1 MGGNMTMNLLLMR
14 KNRLLFLL
22 ITFVLLFFLTG
33 CKVKNHNFQKTISVH
48 GAVKKTLNLSIN
60 DIQSFPEFKINAVPV
75 LKEKQDP
82 SKDDELIEVADY
94 TGVLLRDVLE
104 KAGMKYKRKFEPA
117 VYIRVLGTQNEEVV
131 FSFGEIF
138 YSSIGRSTLLAYR
151 KNGNIFGSRE
161 NRLELIVSTDTRN
174 GRQISSVT
182 EIIVER
188 ADIEMKVYKE
198 RKKNI
203 IQPPT
208 SSFEIIDKRIGQ
220 TRTVTM
226 EDVIDLPLIQ
236 IQNKVQVGDC
246 EGFHGVYSYE
256 GVSLPALLEKLQ
268 VIEFPRR
275 YDRYIAV
282 SSKNGFCATFSI
294 GELFNSRLENNIII
308 AFKKGR
314 QSLGPEEAFA
324 MMVVP
329 EDNTGGRSVK
339 RISYMYIY

>member
-1 MGGNMTMNLLLMR
+1 MGGNTTMHLFFIR
-14 KNRLLFLL
+14 KNLLLFLL
-22 ITFVLLFFLTG
+22 IAFVLLFFQ
-33 CKVKNHNFQKTISVH
+33 VENHASQKTISVH
-48 GAVKKTLNLSIN
+48 GAVKKSLNLSIK
-60 DIQSFPEFKINAVPV
+60 DIRSFPEFHINAVPV

-82 SKDDELIEVADY
+82 SKDEELIEVADY
-94 TGVLLRDVLE
+94 AGVLLRDVLE

-117 VYIRVLGTQNEEVV
+117 VYIRVLGAENEEVV

-138 YSSIGRSTLLAYR
+138 YSCIGRSTLLAYR
-151 KNGNIFGSRE
+151 KNGKIFSSRE
-161 NRLELIVSTDTRN
+161 NRLALIVSNDIRN
-174 GRQISSVT
+174 GRQIPSVS

-188 ADIEMKVYKE
+188 TDIEMKVYEE

-203 IQPPT
+203 IRPPT
-208 SSFEIIDKRIGQ
+208 SSFEIMDKRTRQ
-220 TRTVTM
+220 THTVTM
-226 EDVIDLPLIQ
+226 ENFIGLPLMQ
-236 IQNKVQVGDC
+236 IRNKVQVGDC

-256 GVSLPALLEKLQ
+256 GIPLPALLEKLQ
-268 VIEFPRR
+268 VIEFPRQ

-282 SSKNGFCATFSI
+282 SSENGFCATFSI

-308 AFKKGR
+308 AFKKGG

-339 RISYMYIY
+339 RISHMYIY

>member
-1 MGGNMTMNLLLMR
+1 MHLFFIRN
-14 KNRLLFLL
+14 NRLLFILL
-22 ITFVLLFFLTG
+22 TFVLLFFLAK
-33 CKVKNHNFQKTISVH
+33 CNMKNNAFQKTISVQ

-60 DIQSFPEFKINAVPV
+60 DIQSFPEFHINAVPV
-75 LKEKQDP
+75 LKEKQNP
-82 SKDDELIEVADY
+82 SEDEELIEVADY
-94 TGVLLRDVLE
+94 AGVLLRDILE

-117 VYIRVLGTQNEEVV
+117 VYIRVLGTEHEEVA

-151 KNGNIFGSRE
+151 KNGKIFGPQE
-161 NRLELIVSTDTRN
+161 NRLELIVSTDLRN
-174 GRQISSVT
+174 GRQIHSVS

-188 ADIEMKVYKE
+188 ADIEMKVYEE

-208 SSFEIIDKRIGQ
+208 SSFEIMDKRIGQ
-220 TRTVTM
+220 TRSVTM
-226 EDVIDLPLIQ
+226 ENLIDLPLIK
-236 IQNKVQVGDC
+236 IRSKVQVGDC

-256 GVSLPALLEKLQ
+256 GVSFPALLEKLQ
-268 VIEFPRR
+268 VIEFPHQ

-294 GELFNSRLENNIII
+294 GELFNSRLENNIIV
-308 AFKKGR
+308 AFKKEE
-314 QSLGPEEAFA
+314 QNLGPEEAFA

-339 RISYMYIY
+339 RISNMYIY